1 MLTSKKTQL
10 NLKLCLHMTPWS
22 TPKSPKLILKFPILC
37 CLLESLY
44 IWTKS
49 SKSIKSPISSSKLSP
64 TPKDNYYPCLLQTA
78 IKILHYP
85 EEYLFS

>member
-22 TPKSPKLILKFPILC
+22 TPKSPKLILKFPI
-37 CLLESLY
+37 
-44 IWTKS
+44 IWTNS
-49 SKSIKSPISSSKLSP
+49 SKSIKSSISSSKLSS
-64 TPKDNYYPCLLQTA
+64 TPQVNYYPCLLQTTV
-78 IKILHYP
+78 KILHYL